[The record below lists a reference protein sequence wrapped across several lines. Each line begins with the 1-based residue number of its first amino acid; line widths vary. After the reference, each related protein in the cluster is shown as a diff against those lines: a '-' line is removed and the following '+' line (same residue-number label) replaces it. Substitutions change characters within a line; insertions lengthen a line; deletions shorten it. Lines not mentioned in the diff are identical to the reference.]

1 MSDDTIDCSECQ
13 EQVHEYLQ
21 REVSEDIAA
30 AITAHVANCDHCDAI
45 YSTEDQ
51 LNQVIRETCQTNT
64 PEDIISMIKQ
74 HIAEIG

>member
-1 MSDDTIDCSECQ
+1 MSNDQIDCAECQ

-21 REVSEDIAA
+21 REVSEDLAE
-30 AITAHVANCDHCDAI
+30 AITAHVANCDHCDEI

-51 LNQVIRETCQTNT
+51 LNQVIKNACQTQT
-64 PEDIISMIKQ
+64 PEQLIATIRQ